1 MPSPNSRTLT
11 ADRHCALLLLAANPS
26 GCSEHLLRAHG
37 FTAKFIAGLVDAGLA
52 TTKTERMMAG
62 RQAVEV
68 TRVRITDAGRDAL
81 EGL

>member
-1 MPSPNSRTLT
+1 MPSPNNQVLT
-11 ADRHCALLLLAANPS
+11 ADRHRALLLLVDNPS
-26 GCSEHLLRAHG
+26 GCSEHLLRAYG
-37 FTAKFIAGLVDAGLA
+37 FTAEFIARLVDAGLA

-62 RQAVEV
+62 GRALEV